1 MKESTDDGI
10 TVRISFEPRL
20 ARVII
25 SDTQAAQI
33 DKYYEEVSEEGA
45 NPEQVEESK
54 KAMSKMKQ
62 ILGHPDRIKKVAS
75 DIAVHYMRLVSENLR
90 LFKRL

>member
-33 DKYYEEVSEEGA
+33 DKYYEEVSEE
-45 NPEQVEESK
+45 EQIRNRLK
-54 KAMSKMKQ
+54 KARR
-62 ILGHPDRIKKVAS
+62 PCR
-75 DIAVHYMRLVSENLR
+75 R
-90 LFKRL
+90 

>member
-1 MKESTDDGI
+1 
-10 TVRISFEPRL
+10 
-20 ARVII
+20 
-25 SDTQAAQI
+25 
-33 DKYYEEVSEEGA
+33 
-45 NPEQVEESK
+45 
-54 KAMSKMKQ
+54 MKQ